1 VSNVMQIDT
10 IFSYNLSFA
19 ALAAGIVARFV
30 KDWRVVLGCV
40 VLAWLAMSVRTLW
53 IEGPREETWVF
64 ALVGLGGIVL
74 VTIAGWSMRERRVER
89 PWMTLG
95 AWTLAIGLVALP
107 ASPP

>member
-1 VSNVMQIDT
+1 MSKDPPSSVRI
-10 IFSYNLSFA
+10 LL
-19 ALAAGIVARFV
+19 ALNKSSHRVGGFI
-30 KDWRVVLGCV
+30 WRVVLGCV